1 MRIGTPVFACGSR
14 ISTLAISKSSC
25 AMAKANEPKS
35 QMESTKST
43 ELKPDHDLLP
53 SGAPHAAL
61 ALRVP
66 HTRELSHRK
75 SEGTIRSVGAVTS
88 SMP

>member
-1 MRIGTPVFACGSR
+1 
-14 ISTLAISKSSC
+14 
-25 AMAKANEPKS
+25 MAKANEPKS
-35 QMESTKST
+35 QMETTAEWNETAFRRKPEGTRWEARAKSAKST
-43 ELKPDHDLLP
+43 ELKPDPELLP
-53 SGAPHAAL
+53 SGAPHAPL